1 MTQPIRLLLIFLLLS
16 TGLNTVAQTNAVPVY
31 KGAVKASREKMYTNI
46 VKNII
51 TKNLFL
57 PLSDSTE
64 ENWESAFDAIE
75 VLRYTPYWISETANA
90 AFDGIEKRS
99 PAFQRALLEFCY
111 AMYPDSFTAPVETL
125 ASTTGN
131 SKIFA
136 LCTEYL
142 YQAKKINTSSIAT
155 KTRMFQF
162 MLEQDSILNPLVKS
176 KWKLRD
182 QDKIA
187 ALQEISNPNFFPGN
201 VVLISFQRKNRNYPG
216 IVVVRDKA
224 GNFIT
229 NDSGKIIAL
238 PQLARSVSNLPF
250 YLTNGNT
257 PQGVF
262 RMFDFGQS
270 KSMAI
275 GPTTNIQLMMPLET
289 SPQFFL
295 KDSSITDTVWTE
307 VLYQKILPESWK
319 KYLPALE
326 TYYAS
331 KAGRT
336 EIIAHG
342 TTVDPEY
349 YKGQSYYPHT
359 PTQGCLCTK
368 EIWSTADGSR
378 LISDQQQLVDAV
390 QKAGGPDGYVVVIEI
405 DNQQKPVNLN
415 DIWPYLKRKP

>member
-201 VVLISFQRKNRNYPG
+201 VVLFSFQRKNRNYPG

>member
-1 MTQPIRLLLIFLLLS
+1 
-16 TGLNTVAQTNAVPVY
+16 
-31 KGAVKASREKMYTNI
+31 
-46 VKNII
+46 
-51 TKNLFL
+51 
-57 PLSDSTE
+57 
-64 ENWESAFDAIE
+64 
-75 VLRYTPYWISETANA
+75 
-90 AFDGIEKRS
+90 
-99 PAFQRALLEFCY
+99 
-111 AMYPDSFTAPVETL
+111 MYPDSFTAPVETL
-125 ASTTGN
+125 ASNTGN

-142 YQAKKINTSSIAT
+142 YQAKKINTSSVAT

-162 MLEQDSILNPLVKS
+162 MLEKDSILNPLVKS
-176 KWKLRD
+176 KWKLKEN
-182 QDKIA
+182 DKIG
-187 ALQEISNPNFFPGN
+187 ALQEISNPNFLPGN
-201 VVLISFQRKNRNYPG
+201 VVLFSFQRKNRNFPG
-216 IVVVRDKA
+216 MVVVRDKE
-224 GNFIT
+224 GNFVT
-229 NDSGKIIAL
+229 GDSDTIIAI

-257 PQGVF
+257 PQGLF
-262 RMFDFGQS
+262 RMFDFGVS

-307 VLYQKILPESWK
+307 ALYQKILPDSWK

-368 EIWSTADGSR
+368 EIWSAADGSR
-378 LISDQQQLVDAV
+378 QISDQQKLVDAV
-390 QKAGGPDGYVVVIEI
+390 KKAGGPDGYVVVIEI
-405 DNQQKPVNLN
+405 DNQQKPVSLN
-415 DIWPYLKRKP
+415 DILPYLKRKS

>member
-1 MTQPIRLLLIFLLLS
+1 MIQPIRQLLIFLLLC
-16 TGLNTVAQTNAVPVY
+16 TGLHTVAQVAAPVY
-31 KGAVKASREKMYTNI
+31 KGAIKASREKMYNNI

-51 TKNLFL
+51 TKNLYL

-75 VLRYTPYWISETANA
+75 VLRYTPYWISETVNA

-125 ASTTGN
+125 ASNTGN

-142 YQAKKINTSSIAT
+142 YQAKKINTSSVAT

-162 MLEQDSILNPLVKS
+162 MLEKDSILNPLVKS
-176 KWKLRD
+176 KWKLKEN
-182 QDKIA
+182 DKIG
-187 ALQEISNPNFFPGN
+187 ALQEISNPNFLPGN
-201 VVLISFQRKNRNYPG
+201 VVLFSFQRKNRNFPG
-216 IVVVRDKA
+216 MVVVRDKE
-224 GNFIT
+224 GNFVT
-229 NDSGKIIAL
+229 GDSDTIIAI

-257 PQGVF
+257 PQGLF
-262 RMFDFGQS
+262 RMFDFGVS

-307 VLYQKILPESWK
+307 ALYQKILPDSWK

-368 EIWSTADGSR
+368 EIWSAADGSR
-378 LISDQQQLVDAV
+378 QISDQQKLVDAV
-390 QKAGGPDGYVVVIEI
+390 KKAGGPDGYVVVIEI
-405 DNQQKPVNLN
+405 DNQQKPVSLN
-415 DIWPYLKRKP
+415 DILPYLKRKS